1 MSEIGTVVEVDLK
14 SDTRAQVVA
23 GDAFAFSM
31 ASGILP
37 LGTAGVF
44 IAVAYL
50 IAKDRAGKKLSLPEV
65 LDGLDGLADV
75 LQLLVV
81 VGRLFGWKFVDQPI
95 PKINLK
101 IGDIVD
107 AIQAIRGS
115 NLLMDMFKSGPDG
128 TMKGLAATYRRGA
141 I

>member
-1 MSEIGTVVEVDLK
+1 MSEIGTVVESNLV

-23 GDAFAFSM
+23 ADAFSFSM

-37 LGTAGVF
+37 LGTAGLLVG
-44 IAVAYL
+44 IAYL
-50 IAKDRAGKKLSLPEV
+50 VAKDRAGKKLSLPEV
-65 LDGLDGLADV
+65 LDGLDGVADI
-75 LQLLVV
+75 LQLLIV
-81 VGRLFGWKFVDQPI
+81 VGRMFGWKFVDQPI

-115 NLLMDMFKSGPDG
+115 NLLLDMFKAGADG
-128 TMKGLAATYRRGA
+128 SMKGLAATYRRGA